1 MDLSQ
6 TTAVSLSSSTSASA
20 SSALSSCTINN
31 LLKDIYVEGAPLE
44 TIEALCQNGM
54 NDAFPHAVP
63 TIEQLLLQNP
73 GMNIYLW
80 STLEAPGHPSI
91 CCLLVPQGHPP
102 ILCCVDLDSS
112 TSTTAFCRLDQRQFR
127 WAPLSGHPSL
137 ARAHQLVCDADPST
151 GTEHFLL
158 MSPLKAIQKM
168 QSIKSVEF
176 EFSGHNLECVL
187 KDHGSIDAFVSETI
201 AKIPLENTPNTQSAL
216 KWAVEEAIADRRKE
230 FETVS
235 DSFKDCIMTSLGFDS
250 IESACEF
257 DGKTKR
263 LKILAIEN
271 TRPNLRFNQWL
282 GSADIAISHLDSLS
296 LLKSPVAKSQMNVID
311 LGGGVN
317 SPSFVLTMALL
328 VDFLRCLQRTD
339 CLQCLNA
346 LMELVPYGRLAIFLA
361 EKGYALAK
369 GKREVKE
376 AFLGKVYSTLL
387 RKFRSSTLSPPACVG
402 DFLVNF
408 SVFAGVGGVSQ
419 VINDRS
425 LAANKLRLDPSG
437 SIQLQI
443 SFTGIDVYYAISPS
457 MLQRYVSTACVPDLL
472 IKVLSTPGNEV
483 QVPPGHRNSA
493 AAEDIAADNAAD
505 VDVRS
510 DCTKQA
516 ILHLPDATLSP
527 EGKQRAEKTLPNK
540 EITFDDLLSIAK
552 RSIRSIGVKNLFDP
566 HYRAMTDR
574 SVMIGTAS
582 IKGSSRSHAV
592 VIDGTK
598 GKRGIIFDPYEGFG
612 EVERTPA
619 GLKKLGIESFTQAYE
634 IQRNEISKRKRAKL
648 ERDTGLPF

>member
-1 MDLSQ
+1 MDLTQ
-6 TTAVSLSSSTSASA
+6 MTAVSLSTSASPL
-20 SSALSSCTINN
+20 LSSCKVNEFF
-31 LLKDIYVEGAPLE
+31 KDIYVEGAPLE

-54 NDAFPHAVP
+54 NDAFPHALP
-63 TIEQLLLQNP
+63 TIEQLLLENP
-73 GMNIYLW
+73 GMNIYVW
-80 STLEAPGHPSI
+80 STLEASGHPSI

-102 ILCCVDLDSS
+102 ILCCVDFR
-112 TSTTAFCRLDQRQFR
+112 TIAFCRLDQRQFR
-127 WAPLSGHPSL
+127 WAPLSGHPSH

-158 MSPLKAIQKM
+158 MYPLKGIQKI

-176 EFSGHNLECVL
+176 EFLGHNLECVL

-216 KWAVEEAIADRRKE
+216 KRAVEEAIADRRKA

-235 DSFKDCIMTSLGFDS
+235 DSFKDCITSLGFDS

-282 GSADIAISHLDSLS
+282 GSADIAIWHTDSLS
-296 LLKSPVAKSQMNVID
+296 LLNKRIAKSQMTVIE
-311 LGGGVN
+311 LGGDVN
-317 SPSFVLTMALL
+317 SPNFTLTMALL

-376 AFLGKVYSTLL
+376 AFFCRVYSTLL
-387 RKFRSSTLSPPACVG
+387 RKVRSSTLSPPACVG
-402 DFLVNF
+402 DFLINF
-408 SVFAGVGGVSQ
+408 SVFAEQRGVGGGSQ

-425 LAANKLRLDPSG
+425 LAANTLRLDPSD
-437 SIQLQI
+437 SMLQI
-443 SFTGIDVYYAISPS
+443 SVTGIDGHYAISPS
-457 MLQRYVSTACVPDLL
+457 MLQRYVSTACVPDLI

-493 AAEDIAADNAAD
+493 GAEDIAADNADD

-516 ILHLPDATLSP
+516 ILSLPDTTLSP
-527 EGKQRAEKTLPNK
+527 KGKQRAMEILPNK
-540 EITFDDLLSIAK
+540 EITFDDLLSLTQ
-552 RSIRSIGVKNLFDP
+552 RNIRSIGIKKLFDP
-566 HYRAMTDR
+566 HHLAMTDR

-582 IKGSSRSHAV
+582 IEGSSRSHAV

-598 GKRGIIFDPYEGFG
+598 GKRGTIFDPYEGFG

-634 IQRNEISKRKRAKL
+634 IQRNEIGKKRRAQLQKK
-648 ERDTGLPF
+648 TGLPF